1 MADVLFDFDNT
12 ADAERSLKKVAQV
25 MQRAG
30 QAVVSYNFD
39 PKLRRSSGVNYRQAL
54 LTLASGQLVTLMV
67 KQTGDVFRVL
77 LNGAAMPIKNQ
88 DSIKALGEIAAAAER
103 NQVKFQA
110 SQARKKVAL
119 PKGIRTAAPK
129 MADALAQRNS
139 ELDALISEKIVE
151 RNALKTELGEA
162 LDAVQPTGQPRG
174 FPKQESDGKFYN
186 RDQYDLVPLDEHGEL
201 PPGWVLKRDA
211 VPVSEPGAK
220 LDSVELKPWT
230 EEHAAALQLAVS
242 IESGTALDAV
252 DDLAAAV
259 ATLQV
264 ALDTVENN
272 APINEAAGHV
282 EQAALERESAE
293 SFRKALA
300 ILDDAADE
308 EFEAAEGQEQ
318 LFVA

>member
-1 MADVLFDFDNT
+1 MADVLFDFDNPG
-12 ADAERSLKKVAQV
+12 DAERSLKKVAQV

-30 QAVVSYNFD
+30 QAVVSHSFD

-77 LNGAAMPIKNQ
+77 LNGAALPIKNQ

-129 MADALAQRNS
+129 MAEALAQRNS

-162 LDAVQPTGQPRG
+162 LDAVGDDAG
-174 FPKQESDGKFYN
+174 KAES
-186 RDQYDLVPLDEHGEL
+186 
-201 PPGWVLKRDA
+201 A
-211 VPVSEPGAK
+211 
-220 LDSVELKPWT
+220 ELKPWT
-230 EEHAAALQLAVS
+230 GEHAAALQLAAS
-242 IESGTALDAV
+242 IEAGTALDAV
-252 DDLAAAV
+252 DDLAAAI
-259 ATLQV
+259 ASLQV

-300 ILDDAADE
+300 ILDDAANE
-308 EFEAAEGQEQ
+308 EFEPAEGQEQ
-318 LFVA
+318 LFAA